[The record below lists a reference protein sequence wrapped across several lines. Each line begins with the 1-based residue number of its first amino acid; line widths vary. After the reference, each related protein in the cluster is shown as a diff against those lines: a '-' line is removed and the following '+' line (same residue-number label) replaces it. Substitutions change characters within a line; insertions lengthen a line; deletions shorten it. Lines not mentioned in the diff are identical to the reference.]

1 MPITAQGRETRP
13 TGDSL
18 RSRYES
24 VRARIEA
31 AAARRVHG
39 HREVILAAVT
49 THASVDQIRQLLAL
63 GHVDLAETRAPALAQ
78 HAAQIE
84 EFLQRHRELPS
95 ARREDLP
102 DRVRWHMI
110 GSLPRNKVRKLL
122 GITRLIHSVDSL
134 RLAEEIQASAAAR
147 LEEPVE
153 VLVQVNAS
161 GEKRRPGVAPAAT
174 RHLIEQIDTMFNLR
188 IRGLMCEAGPG
199 SAPDRTRPIFVRCRE
214 LFQEIRRSSTCADR
228 FDILSMGTSDDFELA
243 IECGA
248 NIVRVGRAIF
258 GDPMPGGAADP

>member
-1 MPITAQGRETRP
+1 
-13 TGDSL
+13 
-18 RSRYES
+18 

-31 AAARRVHG
+31 AATRGG
-39 HREVILAAVT
+39 HCGGEIILVAVT
-49 THASVDQIRQLLAL
+49 THASIDQIRQLIAL
-63 GHVDLAETRAPALAQ
+63 GQVDLAETRAQILAQ
-78 HAAQIE
+78 HAAQVE

-95 ARREDLP
+95 ARRGNLP
-102 DRVRWHMI
+102 ERARWHMI
-110 GSLPRNKVRKLL
+110 GSLPRNRVRRLL

-134 RLAEEIQASAAAR
+134 RLAEEIQAIAAAR

-161 GEKRRPGVAPAAT
+161 GEKHRPGIALAAT

-188 IRGLMCEAGPG
+188 IRGLMCAVRPG
-199 SAPDRTRPIFVRCRE
+199 QGPDRTRSIYLRCGE
-214 LFQEIRRSSTCADR
+214 LFQEIRRFSACADR
-228 FDILSMGTSDDFELA
+228 FDILSMGSSDDFELA

-258 GDPMPGGAADP
+258 GEPQSAGAAAT

>member
-31 AAARRVHG
+31 AAARRG
-39 HREVILAAVT
+39 HRRREIILVAVT
-49 THASVDQIRQLLAL
+49 TYASIDQIRQLIAL
-63 GHVDLAETRAPALAQ
+63 GQVDLAETRAPALAQ

-102 DRVRWHMI
+102 ERVRWHMI

-122 GITRLIHSVDSL
+122 GVTRLIHSVDSL

-161 GEKRRPGVAPAAT
+161 GEKHHPGIAPAAT

-188 IRGLMCEAGPG
+188 IRGLMCAARSEGG
-199 SAPDRTRPIFVRCRE
+199 PDRSRPIFQRCGE
-214 LFQEIRRSSTCADR
+214 LFQEIRRSSNRADR

-248 NIVRVGRAIF
+248 NVVRVGRAIF
-258 GDPMPGGAADP
+258 GNPQPVGAAAP